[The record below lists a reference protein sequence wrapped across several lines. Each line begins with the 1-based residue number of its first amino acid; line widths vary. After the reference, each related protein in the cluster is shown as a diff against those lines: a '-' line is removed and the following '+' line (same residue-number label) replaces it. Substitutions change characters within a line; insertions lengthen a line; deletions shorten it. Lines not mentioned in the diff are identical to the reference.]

1 MQLLRLRSP
10 KGHVLVGSPIIFE
23 VRTPSTSV
31 TCCGYS
37 ACLVWTSMAL
47 RCLLFSSNEETV
59 QPIWQVLADL
69 GIDGE
74 YCKSAVDAVEKVTTQ
89 VFQIVITDWDDQPEA
104 GFLLKT
110 ARELKAAQR
119 PLTLAIVSDDARLP
133 EALQAGANSVLVKPI
148 RVEQV
153 RDTMSTACELLRAKQ
168 QPGALPATPEARR
181 EATETVAF
189 AAAASAGTESAPLS
203 VTQGPEKIFRAGE
216 FLQSSGPAPGG
227 QFDTENEIHKSMERS
242 AAAEVDALTDLEPMA
257 SAVETAPEPEPQE
270 PLTGWAA
277 LQARLTKTA
286 PPPPED
292 AAPEKTEI
300 VSYAETPSFA
310 SKSAPPAE
318 EEIRKP
324 AKTQSHQE
332 SAPEAALFAYISGEK
347 KEESEPPAREPR
359 PILGKILVVGIAAA
373 CIALAAVPRNRQA
386 LRIAYRSA
394 VKAGVSWLNPPPAP
408 VAQAAPQHDSF
419 GEAGDEYKLP
429 SVPNIPDATTDPSQ
443 IHVLPVIDPTAKPQK
458 GADANGG
465 QGTVTTGENGT
476 ADPNQTNANQSGQNQ
491 MNPTD
496 QPSGQ
501 NASGQ
506 AQVGGSQVKDSAP
519 ASISVLP
526 GNTAEASP
534 GPSSLGPSSSSPI
547 PAAASAASS
556 SQPNASVAAPVAP
569 PRPASAPAQSS
580 ASPQTVPAGNS
591 AGIPSSL
598 KSQIASSTP
607 DASGAMPAEAAMSS
621 IEPVNLPE
629 SAAWGQLAQL
639 VEPVYPDA
647 AKASGQKGNVV
658 LQVLI
663 GRDGAVQDAKFLQ
676 GSLVFAR
683 AAIDAVKQ
691 WRFKPYSMNGRAVS
705 VQSVITLNFKPPA

>member
-1 MQLLRLRSP
+1 
-10 KGHVLVGSPIIFE
+10 
-23 VRTPSTSV
+23 
-31 TCCGYS
+31 
-37 ACLVWTSMAL
+37 MAL
-47 RCLLFSSNEETV
+47 RCLLFSSSEEMV

-69 GIDGE
+69 GIEGE

-119 PLTLAIVSDDARLP
+119 PLTLAIVSDNARLP

-168 QPGALPATPEARR
+168 QPGTLQAAPVAQR
-181 EATETVAF
+181 EAPGIAAF
-189 AAAASAGTESAPLS
+189 AVAASASTASAPS
-203 VTQGPEKIFRAGE
+203 TVTQAPEKTFRAGE
-216 FLQSSGPAPGG
+216 FLQSPGSAPGG
-227 QFDTENEIHKSMERS
+227 QFDTENEIHKSMEQS
-242 AAAEVDALTDLEPMA
+242 AAAEVDALTELEPMA
-257 SAVETAPEPEPQE
+257 SAVEAPAPEPQRQE

-277 LQARLTKTA
+277 LQARLTKAA
-286 PPPPED
+286 PPPPEE
-292 AAPEKTEI
+292 AAPEKVEI
-300 VSYAETPSFA
+300 VSYGETPSFVA
-310 SKSAPPAE
+310 KPAAPAE
-318 EEIRKP
+318 EDRSS
-324 AKTQSHQE
+324 AKVQSHQE

-359 PILGKILVVGIAAA
+359 PMLGKILVVGIAAA
-373 CIALAAVPRNRQA
+373 CIALGALPRNREI
-386 LRIAYRSA
+386 LRITYRNA
-394 VKAGVSWLNPPPAP
+394 VRAGASWLNPAPAP
-408 VAQAAPQHDSF
+408 VAQAAAQHDSF
-419 GEAGDEYKLP
+419 GQAGDEYKLP
-429 SVPNIPDATTDPSQ
+429 TVPNIPDATTDPSQ

-458 GADANGG
+458 GADANGA
-465 QGTVTTGENGT
+465 QGTATAGENGA
-476 ADPNQTNANQSGQNQ
+476 ADPNQTNSNQAGQNQ
-491 MNPTD
+491 VNPNPTD
-496 QPSGQ
+496 QPS
-501 NASGQ
+501 APTATAPAQ
-506 AQVGGSQVKDSAP
+506 AGGSQIKDPAA

-526 GNTAEASP
+526 G
-534 GPSSLGPSSSSPI
+534 
-547 PAAASAASS
+547 SS
-556 SQPNASVAAPVAP
+556 SQSNAPVALP
-569 PRPASAPAQSS
+569 AAPTRPVTAPAQSS
-580 ASPQTVPAGNS
+580 APSQTVPAGNS
-591 AGIPSSL
+591 GGIPSSL

-629 SAAWGQLAQL
+629 SAALGLLTQP
-639 VEPVYPDA
+639 VDPVYPDA
-647 AKASGQKGNVV
+647 AKASGQKGSVV